1 MWTPHRFRQTDIVLR
16 PTRLQSPSSCS
27 LNRELEGNGSVFW
40 SNTTQLVCLSFHP
53 YAFATGNSVWTR
65 RKKGSRQEFWH
76 WWSLPHI
83 KERKRQSLT
92 GSSHFEGMVI
102 FLSHV
107 VYLKHYTF
115 TVITTKL
122 MGSSDSGHPLYF
134 VPTMLSCKT
143 LAVVRN
149 LKSMKKGQNNDIT

>member
-122 MGSSDSGHPLYF
+122 MGSSDSGHPLSLYQLWC
-134 VPTMLSCKT
+134 P
-143 LAVVRN
+143 VR
-149 LKSMKKGQNNDIT
+149 LLQCSGILSMKKEQNNNIT